1 MNENKWT
8 LIILAPMRKSRKW
21 YSARGQVG
29 WSRSGSHARAFLVY
43 DIRIRSLLVS
53 TQDAINSAVELA
65 LQSWQQVYDEL
76 QDHLPPREYYDTL
89 LSNDDSLPASIDC
102 FWFIDRL
109 GDIMPQLIH
118 TKEEWDEWLRYHL
131 CNDVEQSKDWE
142 IKGPLGEIEAHMQM
156 ISGLYDDFNALER
169 RAETIIS
176 AIFNLTSVK
185 ETRESRLLGENVKL
199 LTYAT
204 IFFLPLSFC
213 TEDVLTTQSLWSI
226 NGMFDTGIRGFA
238 IVTCVI
244 ALSTY
249 AVITLLFS
257 SPARRVPQKFGQR
270 MWQGIKRV
278 AKRPKMFTK
287 KSEKQKQKV
296 EVDEEMLDPEKTA

>member
-1 MNENKWT
+1 MQFADGPTKVQAFPRFQNRSEWISFSDRSMDETEWT

-29 WSRSGSHARAFLVY
+29 WSWSGSHAKATRAFLVY

-53 TQDAINSAVELA
+53 TLDAINSAVELA

-102 FWFIDRL
+102 FWVIDRL

-131 CNDVEQSKDWE
+131 SNDVKQSKDWG

-156 ISGLYDDFNALER
+156 ISGLYDDFNALEK

-176 AIFNLTSVK
+176 AVSLWPPNSFHHIMAHPSDLQPDECERDEGIAF
-185 ETRESRLLGENVKL
+185 TRRKCQVIDICHN
-199 LTYAT
+199 
-204 IFFLPLSFC
+204 FLPS
-213 TEDVLTTQSLWSI
+213 
-226 NGMFDTGIRGFA
+226 A
-238 IVTCVI
+238 IILHCEYLPALKRRTFNRRTC
-244 ALSTY
+244 
-249 AVITLLFS
+249 
-257 SPARRVPQKFGQR
+257 
-270 MWQGIKRV
+270 
-278 AKRPKMFTK
+278 
-287 KSEKQKQKV
+287 
-296 EVDEEMLDPEKTA
+296 